1 MHCFNETYERGS
13 LAGIQERPFIY
24 LLLKNIKKKWTI
36 PLRDTD
42 AVKFR
47 KGNAMEIIQ
56 LLSFYQIVKTG
67 SFSRASENVGRS
79 QSAVSHQ
86 IKKLEE
92 YFNVKLF
99 DRLGKKVKL
108 TEEGGIL
115 FSVVSTFFN
124 DLENLK
130 RIYADMHCGSYGEL
144 TIAVSRNAMTYWF
157 ADVVKSFIDKF
168 PGIKFKLFT
177 RSDSYIMQEMILNGE
192 IDFGIGMKDQLI
204 SKKLDFLFWKAFDRV
219 LMIDRNHPLSRK
231 KAISLTDISK
241 YPLILTRLGGTKKA
255 FEEAFARSKLSH
267 EIAMEVDSPDII
279 KKFLYNGTS
288 VSIFSS
294 IAVTEED
301 KKSLTVYNVAHL
313 FGKVEYGIYYSKDK
327 FISGVMKQFINFFA
341 PEIADQLPSF

>member
-1 MHCFNETYERGS
+1 
-13 LAGIQERPFIY
+13 
-24 LLLKNIKKKWTI
+24 
-36 PLRDTD
+36 
-42 AVKFR
+42 
-47 KGNAMEIIQ
+47 MEIIQ
-56 LLSFYQIVKTG
+56 LLSFYQIAKTG
-67 SFSRASENVGRS
+67 SFSRASEMVCRS

-92 YFNVKLF
+92 SFDVKLF

-130 RIYADMHCGSYGEL
+130 RIYADLHCGRYGEL

-157 ADVVKSFIDKF
+157 ADVIKSFIDQF

-177 RSDSYIMQEMILNGE
+177 RSDSSVMQEMILNGE
-192 IDFGIGMKDQLI
+192 IDFGIGSRDHLI

-219 LMIDRNHPLSRK
+219 LMVDKNHPLSKK
-231 KAISLTDISK
+231 KAITLTDISK

-255 FEEAFARSKLSH
+255 FEEAFARTKLSY
-267 EIAMEVDSPDII
+267 EIVMEVDSPDVI
-279 KKFLYNGTS
+279 KKFLRDST
-288 VSIFSS
+288 VMSIFSS

-301 KKSLTVYNVAHL
+301 RENFVIYNVEHL

-327 FISGVMKQFINFFA
+327 FVSSVMKQFINFFA
-341 PEIADQLPSF
+341 PEIAHELPLC